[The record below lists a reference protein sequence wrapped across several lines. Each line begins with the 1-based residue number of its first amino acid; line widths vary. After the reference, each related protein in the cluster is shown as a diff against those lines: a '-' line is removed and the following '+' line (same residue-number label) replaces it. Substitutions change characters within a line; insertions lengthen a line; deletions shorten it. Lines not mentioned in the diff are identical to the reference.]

1 MSTFANHWKSKKR
14 GKIKKFTKCELSKIK
29 CIFGMKVHLI
39 RKETIVEFAKQN
51 AQSRVSFTE
60 WLTKIKYAN
69 WGKPADM
76 QITFPSTDLLG
87 KGSSRAVFDI
97 GGNKY
102 RMIGK
107 YAFGD
112 KQVHLFVCWI
122 GTHAEYD
129 KLCDENEQYTVS
141 NY

>member
-1 MSTFANHWKSKKR
+1 
-14 GKIKKFTKCELSKIK
+14 
-29 CIFGMKVHLI
+29 MKVHLI
-39 RKETIVEFAKQN
+39 RKETIEEFAKKN
-51 AQSRVSFTE
+51 AQSRASFKE
-60 WLTKIKYAN
+60 WLAKIKYADWKN
-69 WGKPADM
+69 PADM

-87 KGSSRAVFDI
+87 NSSSRAVFDI

-112 KQVHLFVCWI
+112 KQAHLFVCWI

-129 KLCDENEQYTVS
+129 KLCNENEQYTIS
-141 NY
+141 SY

>member
-1 MSTFANHWKSKKR
+1 M
-14 GKIKKFTKCELSKIK
+14 KI
-29 CIFGMKVHLI
+29 HLI
-39 RKETIVEFAKQN
+39 RKQTIEEFTRQN

-60 WLTKIKYAN
+60 WLAKIKYAD
-69 WGKPADM
+69 WEKPADM
-76 QITFPSTDLLG
+76 QLIFPSTDLLG

-112 KQVHLFVCWI
+112 NQVHLFVCWI
-122 GTHAEYD
+122 GSHAEYD
-129 KLCDENEQYTVS
+129 KLCNENEQFTIR

>member
-1 MSTFANHWKSKKR
+1 MNFSK
-14 GKIKKFTKCELSKIK
+14 LNL
-29 CIFGMKVHLI
+29 IFGMKVHLI
-39 RKETIVEFAKQN
+39 RKETIEEFARQN
-51 AQSRVSFTE
+51 PQSRAPLKD
-60 WLTKIKYAN
+60 WLTKIKYAD
-69 WGKPADM
+69 WETPADI
-76 QITFPSTDLLG
+76 QKTFPSTDLLG
-87 KGSSRAVFDI
+87 NSSSRAVFDI
-97 GGNKY
+97 GGNNY

-129 KLCDENEQYTVS
+129 KLCDNNKQYTIS